1 MADWN
6 QILLDAWRKKKKKE
20 YEWGWSDLSKAKDIS
35 IEDDKRTVSRD
46 MELSDQIDKRN
57 QAEEQKRKQ
66 DQEAERKRKE
76 AEDRAKEK
84 VEGPAYK
91 SIWERLGDTFEAN
104 SPQDQAKRKAQNK
117 PTDYKVAKSQ
127 EKEATNRNKVLNYS
141 KDEINSRR
149 EYFKRQGVDIDKIV
163 KDKYIF
169 EKFKQENKGKTWG
182 QVARENS
189 KEYQIAQDYKK
200 NYDKYVD
207 VEESYNRQKSAKSGT
222 ESSAQQI
229 FRNVAGGV
237 ADTYMTLPSNA
248 QSLASNLLD
257 VVSPEGSRL
266 DKYAEERFRDAA
278 KDNIKAKQTIED
290 KGIGQNEKDSFV
302 GGTLARGAG
311 SLVGSAMIGPG
322 GEGTKAVGLWN
333 NVKHFLK
340 PSVVG
345 TVFGVNKGG
354 DIVREAKDKG
364 AGDLQAGITS
374 LAAGYAEGVLENWG
388 LSKIFNNVGESV
400 VKSVVEN
407 AITEGSQEF
416 LQDIATSAI
425 QDTYKDVDWSEAVA
439 AAIQSGYTG
448 AILGAGAGGVASNT
462 TPKDAMSENLQ
473 KQGVPPEDAESI
485 STAYDDKLKDKA
497 VNSPPSATD
506 VMPPEAGPSEIP
518 GTNID
523 VPAGG
528 ELPDLP
534 DQPVSDIPVTEVDS
548 RGNDLGKTMNDAGVR
563 QPVPTSEGGYKPSH
577 PSYYKEGAPPLE
589 PNVIIASAPEGKD
602 VKLQKNET
610 YEKIKAELDKDVKR
624 YEEIRA
630 KGADALS
637 QYDRSMSGDQDAV
650 ATALSL
656 KYSHIVYN
664 AGRLKALDAK
674 AKAPAKPSKPPVQNP
689 PNVEQTGSAVDWEEN
704 YADKYEKAGTIIYD
718 DNLTAEQ
725 VKKLNQ
731 KQRDERTKKAQA
743 QASARQAEI
752 EQEFIKKWKKTA
764 TGQDADEGVRQV
776 PPKEPEKRKG
786 AVKPVKPR
794 EPRVVDAETGKDMGT
809 IATAPAPRK
818 GSVKPVGKKKAD
830 TFGNAL
836 SVLEDRAQAK
846 YGKPA
851 SKLSVN
857 QVAEIMREGKLAVK
871 AGIELVQKIGNPRKG
886 YTVDDVRPVLVF
898 GGKEHKIYTD
908 GYIAIVDTAV
918 ADQVNDEIAKKEIKK
933 RIKENQKRF
942 PEATYADH
950 QAEAEKWVAE
960 QQKSL
965 ADQYPKIQKGTEYA
979 KDLQLYKIAGDKGRV
994 VGYYND
1000 TGGSSTAVMTDG
1012 KITIIVNADLLAF
1025 MDKHFPGA
1033 QYNILGELKPIQ
1045 VIVDGSVVGVV
1056 MPLKTTSR
1064 NGAPDIP
1071 AELVTTDKKPT
1082 SSGSNRNALEY
1093 SLEQAGQPGKPDE
1106 GRFRE
1111 ENARTAD
1118 EMLDLINQ
1126 LNKAGQINTILR
1138 LGGLRS
1144 KKALG
1149 QFEHGGRLKG
1159 KERLKLRD
1167 DVMKDPQKYMTVL
1180 AHELSHALEFSINGG
1195 MGKTLELFGT
1205 LNKTEKAQLVSE
1217 LKEIV
1222 NNIEGKE
1229 TAESK
1234 PNYYYKNTEMLA
1246 RFIETMLL
1254 QPSKLAEL
1262 APLATNRFEL
1272 AVLKHPELAD
1282 LVSAVEGTF
1291 EKKRKLRTLF
1301 PDLEQ
1306 IFKKHL
1312 GRRVGEK
1319 AFNNERDRRFM
1330 LQRYHHQ
1337 LESLIKEK
1345 FKGVKDSQKDLFRAA
1360 ESVLRQETDGTLVF
1374 GTKDYVYEY
1383 DKKDAQKRTLDGY
1396 EFVGVVDRKGEPA
1409 YKLAR
1414 VRHTEEEGRKMFD
1427 NLTPEGQKLIKD
1439 FTAPASKATD
1449 PFNRNLI
1456 SEIFNID
1463 NTVEG
1468 WVHRGERTKPKG
1480 RMKAIITGKKTNF
1493 KEKTAGM
1500 KHERKADAGHLE
1512 DFKKQMSRSILEG
1525 GEEFINNKFIQKQL
1539 ATISKPIA
1547 KGAEPDKGWVEVMV
1561 SKKGLIAPSD
1571 AGRESVTIITKEADG
1586 APDGFM
1592 SMGGSQVIDQK
1603 TFLKPLTRVQVPK
1616 EMYSRYQSLHGL
1628 QEDMSATQRV
1638 LSNLANYWAINVLF
1652 YGGTVGTN
1660 FVGGALLY
1668 SGYLVEGFY
1677 SDLAYGLTEDPKQL
1691 TMPRTR
1697 ARLAAPLQ
1705 AFFQWNKVDSAIY
1718 GGVRSTFAGQFMD
1731 KGRAEGA
1738 IEKMGNILLT
1748 PFGAVENYWKKAITI
1763 SEGGKNMPKGQLGKD
1778 MGSLSKAE
1786 SKMVAEINKA
1796 VDAWALDYDNVNP
1809 HLDTFNQKGKLIK
1822 PFVKYPYKYTKRVAQ
1837 MFAAPFDST
1846 KSPQE
1851 RTVALLTLATLMAM
1865 FLGLEDWRDD
1875 KRETPPGT
1883 AETPVGLSSKGRFF
1897 IGKIGE
1903 NELFVRTAKYPF
1915 ANLTGLGKQ
1924 IIAGDYQD
1932 AADLL
1937 TDQLGTLAPISKS
1950 VLAIMGFKSQY
1961 DQYTET
1967 NAIIAKE
1974 FSSFIPGFRILNDIG
1989 DWQDPIKRTPQ
2000 NWKQAIMGNLP
2011 TWGDEE
2017 NKAKW
2022 RGKAQ
2027 TIKVPNETTGVRSIT
2042 DKTNTEKESVIH
2054 KSDILWA
2061 ALTGVYI
2068 TRVNPEDAKKQ
2079 QLREKRNNADAN
2091 IRALMKDHKFEEA
2104 DKVAKEAGLSIPE
2117 RSKDY
2122 YRKNY

>member
-222 ESSAQQI
+222 ESNAQQI

-523 VPAGG
+523 VPAEGD
-528 ELPDLP
+528 LPDLP

-548 RGNDLGKTMNDAGVR
+548 QGNDLGKAMDGAGVR
-563 QPVPTSEGGYKPSH
+563 QPVPTSEGGYEPSH

-664 AGRLKALDAK
+664 AGRLKALDAG
-674 AKAPAKPSKPPVQNP
+674 AKQPTKTPIAK
-689 PNVEQTGSAVDWEEN
+689 
-704 YADKYEKAGTIIYD
+704 
-718 DNLTAEQ
+718 
-725 VKKLNQ
+725 
-731 KQRDERTKKAQA
+731 
-743 QASARQAEI
+743 
-752 EQEFIKKWKKTA
+752 
-764 TGQDADEGVRQV
+764 
-776 PPKEPEKRKG
+776 KRKG
-786 AVKPVKPR
+786 AVKPVKPNG
-794 EPRVVDAETGKDMGT
+794 PRVVDTEIGKDMGT
-809 IATAPAPRK
+809 IATAPTPRK
-818 GSVKPVGKKKAD
+818 GAIKPIGKKKAD
-830 TFGNAL
+830 TSGNAL
-836 SVLEDRAQAK
+836 SVLEDKAQAK

-857 QVAEIMREGKLAVK
+857 QVAEIMNAGKVAIK
-871 AGIELVQKIGNPRKG
+871 AGVEAVQKIGNFRKG
-886 YTVDDVRPVLVF
+886 YTIDETRPALVY
-898 GGKEHKIYTD
+898 GGKKHKLYTD
-908 GYIAIVDTAV
+908 GYIAVVDPIV
-918 ADQVNDEIAKKEIKK
+918 ADQINNEIAEKMVKSTMKAFDRDSK
-933 RIKENQKRF
+933 
-942 PEATYADH
+942 TAD
-950 QAEAEKWVAE
+950 APYAEKLENARKAVKELQETTAE
-960 QQKSL
+960 
-965 ADQYPKIQKGTEYA
+965 QYPKIQKGAEHA
-979 KDLQLYKIAGDKGRV
+979 EKLKLYKVAGNKAKIT
-994 VGYYND
+994 GYYNNGNP
-1000 TGGSSTAVMTDG
+1000 TVVMTDG
-1012 KITIIVNADLLAF
+1012 EIDLSLNANLLAF

-1033 QYNILGELKPIQ
+1033 QYNILGSLEPVQ
-1045 VIVDGSVVGVV
+1045 VIVGGKVVGVM
-1056 MPLKTTSR
+1056 MPLRTSTR
-1064 NGAPDIP
+1064 SGETDIP
-1071 AELVTTDKKPT
+1071 AELLTATAKKKSTP
-1082 SSGSNRNALEY
+1082 SSGGSNALEY

-1118 EMLDLINQ
+1118 EMLDLIDQ
-1126 LNKAGQINTILR
+1126 LNKAGQINAILR
-1138 LGGLRS
+1138 LGGLKS

-1149 QFEHGGRLKG
+1149 QFEHSGKLKG

-1180 AHELSHALEFSINGG
+1180 AHELSHALEHSINGG

-1205 LNKTEKAQLVSE
+1205 LNNAEKAQIVAE

-1222 NNIEGKE
+1222 NNIETKE
-1229 TAESK
+1229 VAESK
-1234 PNYYYKNTEMLA
+1234 PDYYYKNTEMLA

-1272 AVLKHPELAD
+1272 AILRHPELQD
-1282 LVSAVEGTF
+1282 LVSAVKGTF
-1291 EKKRKLRTLF
+1291 EKPSKKRAWFADMR
-1301 PDLEQ
+1301 Q
-1306 IFKKHL
+1306 IFRKHL
-1312 GRRVGEK
+1312 GVKVGER
-1319 AFNNERDRRFM
+1319 AFNNENDRRF
-1330 LQRYHHQ
+1330 LIQDYRRK
-1337 LESLIKEK
+1337 LEESMKK
-1345 FKGVKDSQKDLFRAA
+1345 RFKGIKDSQKDLFRVA
-1360 ESVLRQETDGTLVF
+1360 ESVYEQTIDGEMIF
-1374 GTKDYVYEY
+1374 GTKDYIYEY
-1383 DKKDAQKRTLDGY
+1383 DKTEAKKRSIDGY
-1396 EFVGVVDRKGEPA
+1396 TFEGVTEFQGEPA
-1409 YKLAR
+1409 YKLSR
-1414 VRHTEEEGRKMFD
+1414 VRYTPEQGQKMFD
-1427 NLTPEGQKLIKD
+1427 DLTPEGQALIKD
-1439 FTAPASKATD
+1439 FTAPASKAD
-1449 PFNRNLI
+1449 ELFNRNLFKEVFVI
-1456 SEIFNID
+1456 KGD
-1463 NTVEG
+1463 LEG
-1468 WVHRGERTKPKG
+1468 WVHRGLRTIEKGAPKQLVSG
-1480 RMKAIITGKKTNF
+1480 HKTNF
-1493 KEKTAGM
+1493 KEKKAGV
-1500 KHERKADAGHLE
+1500 RKKRFAESGHLE
-1512 DFKKQMSRSILEG
+1512 DFQKQLMASYIG
-1525 GEEFINNKFIQKQL
+1525 AIEEKINNDFIKKQL

-1547 KGAEPDKGWVEVMV
+1547 KGAAPDKGWVEVMA
-1561 SKKGLIAPSD
+1561 SKKGLILPND
-1571 AGRESVTIITKEADG
+1571 AGRESVTIVETDEYTGEKT
-1586 APDGFM
+1586 
-1592 SMGGSQVIDQK
+1592 SK
-1603 TFLKPLTRVQVPK
+1603 TFLKPLVRVQVPK
-1616 EMYSRYQSLHGL
+1616 ELYNRYQTLHGL
-1628 QEDMSATQRV
+1628 QEELSLTQRV
-1638 LSNLANYWAINVLF
+1638 MDNLANYWAINVLT

-1668 SGYLVEGFY
+1668 TGYIFDGFFNDIYEGATGNR
-1677 SDLAYGLTEDPKQL
+1677 DGAVMG
-1691 TMPRTR
+1691 RTK
-1697 ARLAAPLQ
+1697 ARLVAPIQ
-1705 AFFQWNKVDSAIY
+1705 AFYQWNRVNSAIY
-1718 GGVRSTFAGQFMD
+1718 GGVRSTLTGQFMEKHRSD
-1731 KGRAEGA
+1731 AA
-1738 IEKMGNILLT
+1738 IEKMGNVLLK
-1748 PFGAVENYWKKAITI
+1748 PFGAVENYWKVAITI
-1763 SEGGKNMPKGQLGKD
+1763 AEGGKAIKKGQLGKT
-1778 MGSLSKAE
+1778 MPELQR
-1786 SKMVAEINKA
+1786 AEIKMMAAINEA
-1796 VDAWALDYDNVNP
+1796 VDNWALDYDNVNP
-1809 HLDTFNQKGKLIK
+1809 HLETFNARGKLIK
-1822 PFVKYPYKYTKRVAQ
+1822 PFVKYPYKYTKRVAA
-1837 MFAAPFDST
+1837 MASAPFDT
-1846 KSPQE
+1846 GKSIQE
-1851 RTVALLTLATLMAM
+1851 RTVATLTFSTLMAM
-1865 FLGLEDWRDD
+1865 FLALEAWRDD
-1875 KRETPPGT
+1875 DRETPPGT
-1883 AETPVGLSSKGRFF
+1883 GKTPSALDRRGRFF
-1897 IGKIGE
+1897 LGKYGPD
-1903 NELFVRTAKYPF
+1903 ELFIRTAKYPF
-1915 ANLTGLGKQ
+1915 ANLTSLGKSL
-1924 IIAGDYQD
+1924 YHKEFQD
-1932 AADLL
+1932 ASNLIA
-1937 TDQLGTLAPISKS
+1937 DQLGTLAPVSKS
-1950 VLAIMGFKSQY
+1950 ILAALGFKSTY
-1961 DQYTET
+1961 DQDTDT
-1967 NAIIAKE
+1967 NALIAKE
-1974 FSSFIPGFRILNDIG
+1974 FSSFIPGFRILSDVG
-1989 DWQDPIKRTPQ
+1989 KWQDPVKRTTKD
-2000 NWKQAIMGNLP
+2000 WKQAFLSNLP
-2011 TWGDEE
+2011 AWGDEE
-2017 NKAKW
+2017 TRTRN
-2022 RGKAQ
+2022 RG
-2027 TIKVPNETTGVRSIT
+2027 TPRTLDVPIEPEFRSIT
-2042 DKTNTEKESVIH
+2042 ESDKKTINLEYNKT
-2054 KSDILWA
+2054 DLLLA
-2061 ALTGVYI
+2061 ALTGVYV
-2068 TRVNPEDAKKQ
+2068 TRINPEDAKNQ
-2079 QLREKRNNADAN
+2079 ALREKRNEAEELA
-2091 IRALMKDHKFEEA
+2091 RSMMKDHKFDEA
-2104 DKVAKEAGLSIPE
+2104 DKIAKEVGLTIPE
-2117 RSKDY
+2117 KAKDY
-2122 YRKNY
+2122 YRKYY